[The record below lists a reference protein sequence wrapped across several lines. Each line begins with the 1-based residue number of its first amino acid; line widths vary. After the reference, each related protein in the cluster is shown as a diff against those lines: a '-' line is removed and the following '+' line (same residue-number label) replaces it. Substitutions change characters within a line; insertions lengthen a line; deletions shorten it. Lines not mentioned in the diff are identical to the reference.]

1 MDCKDTIT
9 HSLKKSW
16 KVVGIMSGTSLDGLD
31 VGVANFTR
39 DNNGIWS
46 GELEKI
52 TCFNFPNALTVRL
65 RMSMQMTALEL
76 CELDRDWA
84 LFASQC
90 VKESISPLSSKPDL
104 LSSHGHTVFH
114 KPAEGFTT
122 QIGSGAILA
131 AETALP
137 VVCDLRSSDV
147 AFGGTGA
154 PIIPLVDKLL
164 FSEYDGCLN
173 LGGFSNI
180 SHLNSNT
187 RVLAW
192 DIGPCNNLL
201 NQLSRIVGFEY
212 DKGGLIAS
220 NGELHSDLYS
230 DLCELNYHHQPPP
243 KSLGMEWIEIELSS
257 VLNKY
262 DSISVG
268 DKLRTAVEYIA
279 HLIVNDSPSGRVL
292 VSGGGVWNTFLIE
305 RIRKLSVDK
314 YTEFVIAEP
323 DMADGKEAYGFA
335 FLGLLRWLGEN
346 NVYKEVTGASKPSSG
361 GAVWLP

>member
-31 VGVANFTR
+31 VGVAYFTR
-39 DNNGIWS
+39 DNNGMWS
-46 GELEKI
+46 GKLEEI
-52 TCFNFPNALTVRL
+52 TCFNFHEALMGRL
-65 RMSMQMTALEL
+65 RKSMQMTALEL

-84 LFASQC
+84 LFAAEC
-90 VKESISPLSSKPDL
+90 VKVSITNLTTKPDL

-114 KPAEGFTT
+114 KPGEGFTT

-131 AETALP
+131 AEIGLP

-147 AFGGTGA
+147 AYGGTGA
-154 PIIPLVDKLL
+154 PLIPLVDKLL

-180 SHLNSNT
+180 SHLNSST
-187 RVLAW
+187 EVLAW

-201 NQLSRIVGFEY
+201 NQLSRIVGLEY
-212 DKGGLIAS
+212 DKDGLIAS
-220 NGELHSDLYS
+220 KGELNSDLLR
-230 DLCELNYHHQPPP
+230 DLSELSYHHQSAP
-243 KSLGMEWIEIELSS
+243 KSLGMEWVESELSS

-279 HLIVNDSPSGRVL
+279 KLIVNDSPSGRVL
-292 VSGGGVWNTFLIE
+292 VSGGGVWNAFLME

-314 YTEFVIAEP
+314 FTEFVIAEP
-323 DMADGKEAYGFA
+323 DMANGKEAYGFA

-346 NVYKEVTGASKPSSG
+346 NVYQEVTGASKPSSG